1 MLSLQVVDLWWRIQ
15 NDKWFVFS
23 DSSWLVHHFGL
34 SGGKFWSNLACMKSK
49 TPLEIDLSATFW
61 SSTLRFLSTFG
72 RRWVWRA
79 RSCQF
84 CFLSISSISR
94 HPHLSRTLFRSIFGP
109 REGLQNSIFPST
121 LRFLSV
127 SLRFVL
133 ELVFS
138 AIFCQIRHL
147 WSKMLLFDVVMM

>member
-1 MLSLQVVDLWWRIQ
+1 MLSLQAVDLWWRIQ
-15 NDKWFVFS
+15 NDKWFIFS
-23 DSSWLVHHFGL
+23 DSSWLAHNFGL
-34 SGGKFWSNLACMKSK
+34 YGGKFWSNLACMKSK
-49 TPLEIDLSATFW
+49 TPLEIDLSSTFW

-84 CFLSISSISR
+84 CFLSSSSIRR
-94 HPHLSRTLFRSIFGP
+94 HPQISRALFISIFGP
-109 REGLQNSIFPST
+109 QEGLQNSIFPST
-121 LRFLSV
+121 LCFLLV

-133 ELVFS
+133 ELFFS
-138 AIFCQIRHL
+138 ASFFQIRHL